1 MKETNTTI
9 IFGLRAVFEALA
21 SKNNIEK
28 VFLLKD
34 SKNTKFK
41 PLEQQLRE
49 HNIVISYVTKE
60 RFERF
65 NIKNHQGVVA
75 QMSAIETLRLGALIE
90 SIETKENTLLILLDG
105 VTDVRNF
112 GAILRT
118 ASAVGV
124 DGVILPSSGSA
135 PLNGD
140 VVKTSA
146 GGIFHVPIVKVNHL
160 KDAIYQLQ
168 ELDFTIIAI
177 TEKASD
183 SIYTKKYNGPIA
195 VILGAEDKGIS
206 KGILKMLNNQVKI
219 PMKLR
224 NAPTEL
230 MQSMGYGEG
239 YQYAHDY
246 AKNFVEQEFLP
257 DEIKGQKFY
266 QPGDNSKEKT
276 LKTFLK
282 ERWGKKYDY

>member
-9 IFGLRAVFEALA
+9 IFGLRTVFEALA

-34 SKNTKFK
+34 SKKPKFK
-41 PLEQQLRE
+41 MLKQQLRE
-49 HNIVISYVTKE
+49 HHIAISYVPKE
-60 RFERF
+60 RFEKF
-65 NIKNHQGVVA
+65 NIKNHQGVIA
-75 QMSAIETLRLGALIE
+75 QMSAVETQSLRAVIER
-90 SIETKENTLLILLDG
+90 IETKENPLLILLDG

-124 DGVILPSSGSA
+124 HGVIVPSNGSA

-160 KDAIYQLQ
+160 KDVIYQLK
-168 ELDFTIIAI
+168 ELDFTIVAV
-177 TEKASD
+177 TEKASA

-195 VILGAEDKGIS
+195 VIFGAEDKGIS
-206 KGILKMLNNQVKI
+206 KGLLKMLNNQVKI
-219 PMKLR
+219 PMKQHSDSL
-224 NAPTEL
+224 NVSVASAVVL
-230 MQSMGYGEG
+230 Y
-239 YQYAHDY
+239 
-246 AKNFVEQEFLP
+246 
-257 DEIKGQKFY
+257 EIVRQRIK
-266 QPGDNSKEKT
+266 
-276 LKTFLK
+276 
-282 ERWGKKYDY
+282 

>member
-1 MKETNTTI
+1 LKETNTTI

-41 PLEQQLRE
+41 LLEQQLRE
-49 HNIVISYVTKE
+49 HHIAISYVPKE

-75 QMSAIETLRLGALIE
+75 QMSAVETLRLEALIE
-90 SIETKENTLLILLDG
+90 SIETKENPLLILLDG

-168 ELDFTIIAI
+168 ELDFTIVAI

-219 PMKLR
+219 PMKQHSDSL
-224 NAPTEL
+224 NVSVASAVVL
-230 MQSMGYGEG
+230 Y
-239 YQYAHDY
+239 
-246 AKNFVEQEFLP
+246 
-257 DEIKGQKFY
+257 EIVRQRIK
-266 QPGDNSKEKT
+266 
-276 LKTFLK
+276 
-282 ERWGKKYDY
+282 